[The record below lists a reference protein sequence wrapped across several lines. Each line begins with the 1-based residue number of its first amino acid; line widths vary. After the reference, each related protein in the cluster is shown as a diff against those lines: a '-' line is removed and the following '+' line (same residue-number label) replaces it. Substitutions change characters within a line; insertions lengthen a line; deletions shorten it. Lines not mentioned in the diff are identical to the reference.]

1 MGNHAPYLDR
11 TGKAGRDD
19 IKHPRLVH
27 KAYGQGKKENQ
38 IQRAH
43 DVQAMRLLEHCKVLE
58 AEIAK
63 RPNDTRRKLRYQSAV
78 AKLTMHLEAMPK
90 GTVLRG

>member
-1 MGNHAPYLDR
+1 MSNHAPYLDR

-27 KAYGQGKKENQ
+27 NAYGQGKKENQ
-38 IQRAH
+38 VQRSHEAQ
-43 DVQAMRLLEHCKVLE
+43 VYRLMSHIAVLE
-58 AEIAK
+58 REIK
-63 RPNDTRRKLRYQSAV
+63 QRPDDTRRKLRYQSAV
-78 AKLTMHLEAMPK
+78 AKLTMHLVAMPK